1 MRNTI
6 SDIMYLNMY
15 FTKNKTLTR
24 FIICMCFFMYII
36 YIYFGLKKKQ
46 QRVKRTFI
54 LIWCHDVIRLRC
66 CVCCGSAEEMF
77 VFIHLKCLNRYDAFS
92 VLIVFTGDVTLIHYY
107 SVKHCSSLSNIKEH
121 CFVWIKRINTLVTEK
136 CISFR
141 SLCPELAP
149 CRVLMRNSF

>member
-24 FIICMCFFMYII
+24 FIICMFFYVYNI
-36 YIYFGLKKKQ
+36 YIFRIEEEAAAREKDFYFDLMPWRHKAALLRLLWFGWRNVCFYSFKVFKS
-46 QRVKRTFI
+46 
-54 LIWCHDVIRLRC
+54 IRRIQCINSFYRRC
-66 CVCCGSAEEMF
+66 NVNSLLLSE
-77 VFIHLKCLNRYDAFS
+77 
-92 VLIVFTGDVTLIHYY
+92 T
-107 SVKHCSSLSNIKEH
+107 CSSLSNIKEH